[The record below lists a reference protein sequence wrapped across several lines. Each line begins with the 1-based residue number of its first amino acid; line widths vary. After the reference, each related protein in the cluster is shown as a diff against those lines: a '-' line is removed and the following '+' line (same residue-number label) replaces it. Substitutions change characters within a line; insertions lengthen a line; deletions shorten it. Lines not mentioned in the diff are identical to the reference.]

1 MSDALDL
8 LARALA
14 TQSPAVLQN
23 LPRPATPLGADY
35 PVWRLGQAWS
45 GSFGSDEAVLVRQ
58 AVRNTGAHVLCPDVP
73 DALMSPLRSAGLR
86 VDAASRLLASPWVPT
101 WLDRSRLDT
110 AAGLDAPAHLRVPN
124 EAVPAE
130 SYVAQSFG
138 YSHWKSQALKE
149 ACWKVHE
156 APAGSTVLVALPT
169 GSGKS
174 LCFQFLARFSAGL
187 TLVVVPTVA
196 LAIDQYRSAMALPG
210 MRPLEP
216 RYFAADDPD
225 FSPQSVAEA
234 VRTGSTRLVFCSP
247 EACVSGRLRLVLDQL
262 AAEGRLSNI
271 VIDEAHMVGT
281 WGIYFR
287 VDFQLFSALW
297 KQWRIRVTPPFKTV
311 LLSATFTAACRSG
324 LAQLFPSEQWVEL
337 ISQRLRPE
345 PTYYAKR
352 FASQQE
358 RDGAIQEC
366 LWRLPRP
373 TILYTTRVD
382 DAQSWRDRFRSQ
394 GFRRIE
400 CFTGE
405 TPPVERRRLLT
416 RWRQDEIDVMVAT
429 SAFGLGVDKAD
440 IRSVV
445 HACLPEDLDRF
456 YQEVGRTGRD
466 GYSAISVLA
475 TTPRDEAVADGM
487 GPTLLR
493 PETIQ
498 KRWEALW
505 RTREAIDVRRHV
517 YRVNVRTKRDD
528 LVGTRTYE
536 ENVRWNKRLLL
547 QLYRAGRIDLIDLRR
562 ETSEDEQ
569 IEWAWLELKFPPES
583 PDITALIGAV
593 RDEELR
599 VLDAGLARIKCY
611 AFAGERLCVALARMY
626 GRETLRVCGGCD
638 GCRANNRT
646 ADECPALPVPPS
658 PASLPR
664 REVVGGI
671 PALWPSSTPHPLARW
686 MRRAAQV
693 KRVRR
698 FTCREEAVP
707 ALLALAREAF
717 GGDPAPYR
725 IDPLGADV
733 PGWEPPFR
741 LEPEEQLVVV
751 HSGPVHRKAWD
762 FAAGRVVTH
771 WLCQGCDPADER
783 GRAWFD
789 QAGIRPYVTPEGWI
803 AAGDG
808 NVY

>member
-1 MSDALDL
+1 MSDSITL

-14 TQSPAVLQN
+14 AQDPALLRN
-23 LPRPATPLGADY
+23 LPRPASPIGPDY
-35 PVWRLGQAWS
+35 PVWRLGHAWT
-45 GSFGSDEAVLVRQ
+45 GPFGPDEAVLVRQ
-58 AVRNTGAHVLCPDVP
+58 AVRNTGTHIFCPTVP
-73 DALMSPLRSAGLR
+73 DAIMAQLRAAGLH
-86 VDAASRLLASPWVPT
+86 VDAAARLLANPWLPP
-101 WLDRSRLDT
+101 WLDCGHLDET
-110 AAGLDAPAHLRVPN
+110 AGVDAPVRLRVPN
-124 EAVPAE
+124 EAVTAE
-130 SYVAQSFG
+130 SYLAQSFG

-149 ACWKVHE
+149 ACWKVHD
-156 APAGSTVLVALPT
+156 APAGSTILVALPT

-196 LAIDQYRSAMALPG
+196 LAIDQYRAAMALPG
-210 MRPLEP
+210 VRSLEP

-225 FSPQSVAEA
+225 FSPQQVAEA
-234 VRTGSTRLVFCSP
+234 LRNGSTRLVFCSP
-247 EACVSGRLRLVLDQL
+247 EACVSGRLRGVLDQL
-262 AAEGRLSNI
+262 AAEGRLSNV

-297 KQWRIRVTPPFKTV
+297 KQWRARVTPPIKTV
-311 LLSATFTAACRSG
+311 LLSATFTPACRAG

-337 ISQRLRPE
+337 VSQRLRPE
-345 PTYYAKR
+345 PTYYAKC
-352 FASQQE
+352 FISQQE
-358 RDGAIQEC
+358 RDRAIQEC

-373 TILYTTRVD
+373 AILYTTRVN
-382 DAQSWRDRFRSQ
+382 DAQSWRDRLRDQ
-394 GFRRIE
+394 GFQRIE

-416 RWRQDEIDVMVAT
+416 RWRYDEVDVMVAT
-429 SAFGLGVDKAD
+429 SAFGLGVDKPD

-475 TTPRDEAVADGM
+475 TTGQDEAVADGM

-498 KRWEALW
+498 QRWEALW
-505 RTREAIDVRRHV
+505 RTREAVDVRHHI

-528 LVGTRTYE
+528 LVGTRTYK

-547 QLYRAGRIDLIDLRR
+547 QLYRAGRINLLDLQQ
-562 ETSEDEQ
+562 ETSDAEQ
-569 IEWAWLELKFPPES
+569 MEWATLELRFPPEA
-583 PDITALIGAV
+583 PDITTLIGAI
-593 RDEELR
+593 REEELR
-599 VLDAGLARIKCY
+599 VLDRGLSRMKRY
-611 AFAGERLCVALARMY
+611 AFASDRLCVALARMY
-626 GRETLRVCGGCD
+626 GRETVRVCGGCD
-638 GCRANNRT
+638 GCRAESRA

-658 PASLPR
+658 PSSLPR
-664 REVVGGI
+664 REVVAGF
-671 PALWPSSTPHPLARW
+671 PAMWPASNPHPLTRW
-686 MRRAAQV
+686 IRRAAQV

-698 FTCREEAVP
+698 FACREEALP
-707 ALLALAREAF
+707 TLLALAKEAF

-725 IDPLGADV
+725 IDALGVDS
-733 PGWEPPFR
+733 PEWEVPFR
-741 LEPEEQLVVV
+741 LEPQEQLVIV
-751 HSGPVHRKAWD
+751 HTGSVHRRAWEI
-762 FAAGRVVTH
+762 AVGRIVSH
-771 WLCQGCDPADER
+771 WLLSGCDETDGR

-789 QAGIRPYVTPEGWI
+789 QAGIRPYATPENWI

>member
-1 MSDALDL
+1 MSNAVDL

-14 TQSPAVLQN
+14 THDPEPLSR
-23 LPRPATPLGADY
+23 LPRPTTPVGADY
-35 PVWRLGQAWS
+35 PVWRLGKAWN
-45 GSFGSDEAVLVRQ
+45 GPFGPDEAVLVRQ
-58 AVRNTGAHVLCPDVP
+58 AVRNTGTHILCPNVP
-73 DALMSPLRSAGLR
+73 EAIMAPLKKAGLE
-86 VDAASRLLASPWVPT
+86 VDAAARLLAKPWLPP
-101 WLDRSRLDT
+101 WLGRQDLDET
-110 AAGLDAPAHLRVPN
+110 AGVDAPVRLRVPD
-124 EAVPAE
+124 EAVTAE
-130 SYVAQSFG
+130 SYLAQSFG

-156 APAGSTVLVALPT
+156 APVGSTILVALPT

-174 LCFQFLARFSAGL
+174 LCFQLLARYSAGL

-210 MRPLEP
+210 IRPLEP

-225 FSPQSVAEA
+225 FSPQQVAEA
-234 VRTGSTRLVFCSP
+234 VRTGITRLVFCSP
-247 EACVSGRLRLVLDQL
+247 EACVSGRLRAVLDQL
-262 AAEGRLSNI
+262 AGEGHLTNI

-297 KQWRIRVTPPFKTV
+297 KQWRTRVTPPFKTV
-311 LLSATFTAACRSG
+311 LLSATFTAACRAG
-324 LAQLFPSEQWVEL
+324 LSHLFPSEHWVEFV
-337 ISQRLRPE
+337 SQRLRPE
-345 PTYYAKR
+345 PTYYAKC
-352 FASQQE
+352 FMSQQE
-358 RDGAIQEC
+358 RDCAVDDC

-373 TILYTTRVD
+373 AILYTTRVD
-382 DAQSWRDRFRSQ
+382 DAQSWRDRLRNQ

-405 TPPVERRRLLT
+405 TPSRKRRQLLT
-416 RWRQDEIDVMVAT
+416 SWRQDEIDVMVAT
-429 SAFGLGVDKAD
+429 SAFGLGVDKSD

-466 GYSAISVLA
+466 GYSSVSVLA
-475 TTPRDEAVADGM
+475 TTPRDKAVADGM

-498 KRWEALW
+498 QRWEALW
-505 RTREAIDVRRHV
+505 RTREAVDVRRHV
-517 YRVNVRTKRDD
+517 YRVNLRTKRDD

-547 QLYRAGRIDLIDLRR
+547 QLYRAGRIDLIDLQR
-562 ETSEDEQ
+562 ETNEDEQ
-569 IEWAWLELKFPPES
+569 IEWATLELKFPPES

-593 RDEELR
+593 REEELR
-599 VLDAGLARIKCY
+599 VLDAGLERMKSY

-638 GCRANNRT
+638 GCRVDNRT

-658 PASLPR
+658 PSSLPR
-664 REVVGGI
+664 REVVAGF
-671 PALWPSSTPHPLARW
+671 PALWPASTPHPLARW
-686 MRRAAQV
+686 MRRAEQV

-698 FTCREEAVP
+698 FACREV
-707 ALLALAREAF
+707 ALPVLVALAKEAF
-717 GGDPAPYR
+717 GGDPVPYR
-725 IDPLGADV
+725 IDALGADS
-733 PGWEPPFR
+733 PGWELPFR
-741 LEPEEQLVVV
+741 LEPQEQLVIV
-751 HSGPVHRKAWD
+751 HTGPVHRRAWEI
-762 FAAGRVVTH
+762 AAGRVLTH
-771 WLCQGCDPADER
+771 WLCQGCDAADER

-789 QAGIRPYVTPEGWI
+789 QPGVRPYVTPEAWI